1 MILTSCQGSFSAI
14 LDLTPSSTPPAS
26 PEYGQAWL
34 DSSTKPPTIK
44 IWNGSAWVDQLGDVV
59 EDLEGKFQ
67 DVTSKLS
74 QAQKDILEQAGLIDS
89 QGDLIAGNTA
99 AIESH
104 TETLSDHSAQIKAN
118 EDAIKLKVDT
128 QTYTKDQSTINAT
141 ISSNLSTAKSYAE
154 SQAASAKQ
162 AAITAAATDAQKKA
176 DAAKSAA
183 ISTAATDAQK
193 KADAALSS
201 AKTYTNAQ
209 ISTVN
214 TNLSKATSAI
224 EVLQDQIALKVE
236 QTDIDQAVTEVKLY
250 ADDAVETVL
259 NTATE
264 AINTAK
270 SEIKQTT
277 DSIKQSVTSL
287 QSTVNTHTT
296 QIAGKAD
303 TTTVKA
309 LTDRTASLETSVS
322 GITGRVSSV
331 ESTVSTHTTQISGK
345 EDKTIADTRNDNQ
358 NPGWYMDNYPQQV
371 RKEFKY
377 RSKIGAPGSTTYG
390 YLETNTPWSD
400 SSGGYPVQTFRS
412 ADGTFERRGTSG
424 TAWSAWITVENT
436 SGAQSKA
443 DAAKNSAISTAA
455 ADAKAKADAA
465 LSSAKTYTNTQI
477 TTVNK
482 TITDKVA
489 EIKATTDSI
498 TSRVSKTEQVAIAS
512 LQGKMLYT
520 DPTFKSWTNSA
531 KMYNNSAN
539 GTVTVTRVAKS
550 SDCPTTSGYMLQIK
564 TSGTASPGH
573 GGFYFGTPSRANAI
587 FLTKIIAKIPSGSSI
602 VFASNNAGTG
612 YKIEWL
618 TSTTAGT
625 GKWQEYICKVTCGSS
640 GTFAT
645 TNYFYLNGGTAPIT
659 WYVAFATV
667 WDVTETN
674 NTESRL
680 AAAEQKI
687 TADAI
692 ISTVQSTINTAKTE
706 AINSAN
712 ASTDTKLKNYSTTSQ
727 MNSAI
732 TQKADSITSTVS
744 KTYATKD
751 SLTGKV
757 DKTSIISAINQTAE
771 SVKISASKIELTGKV
786 TFSALDSATQSKIN
800 TASSTASTAKTTA
813 DAAKSAAS
821 TATSTANTAKTTAT
835 TAQSTANTAK
845 TTADAAKTAATTA
858 QSTANTVKTTVDSNK
873 ANWDKGLT
881 AYNWT
886 NSYGTRTNNLYTM
899 VTKWTDGAVSATTE
913 INGGW
918 IKTNTIT
925 ASRIAV
931 GDWTNYAT
939 VNEHSQESMLPT
951 SFKFGGTK
959 RFNPSGTW
967 ELQRYD
973 YTKSNYLMLCDYT
986 PNCFKAGDKLCFQFQ
1001 FYSDVNGTKSVAIYF
1016 YDSNKN
1022 YLSAVGVD
1030 FTSSYRTWVDKSITL
1045 SIGSIPQNTQY
1056 FILGFD
1062 MHNTT
1067 NNDVVRKCS
1076 VRKMMTGDMIVDGA
1090 ITAAKIKVSDL
1101 SALNATIGG
1110 WTIGAHYL
1118 STKVGS
1124 KYSVLKNDG
1133 DVAFATASPSASDT
1147 TGATLQI
1154 WHDGHLS
1161 TGDTKNSKTRSEIYG
1176 DRWNMYND
1184 QGFAFRLVSAG
1195 GIEFYGDPSKNKTP
1209 YFDWHYNG
1217 DTGDY
1222 SVRMRCTGYD
1232 TLVVE
1237 GGSLSTGSDERLKKN
1252 IASMSDKYLA
1262 LFDGLNP
1269 ITFQYRE
1276 HTKKTYCG
1284 FSAQEVERSATRAGL
1299 DISTLAMYAVDDQ
1312 GYRSLAYQEF
1322 AAINTLAIKRNKTE
1336 IDRLKERMLAAEKR
1350 ADTAEAR
1357 LDQVQML
1364 LNSAYALMA
1373 KHGIQQEM

>member
-34 DSSTKPPTIK
+34 DSSTNPPKLK
-44 IWNGSAWVDQLGDVV
+44 IWNGSAWVDQLGDAV

-67 DVTSKLS
+67 DITSELS

-99 AIESH
+99 TIESH

-118 EDAIKLKVDT
+118 ENAIKLKVDT

-141 ISSNLSTAKSYAE
+141 ISNNLSTAKSYAE

-162 AAITAAATDAQKKA
+162 AAITAAATDAKTKADAAKSAAISAAATDAQKKA

-183 ISTAATDAQK
+183 ISSAATDAQK

-214 TNLSKATSAI
+214 TNLSKATAAI

-236 QTDIDQAVTEVKLY
+236 KTDIDKAVTEVKLY
-250 ADDAVETVL
+250 ADNGDETVL
-259 NTATE
+259 TTTE
-264 AINTAK
+264 EKISTAK

-277 DSIKQSVTSL
+277 DSIKQSVSSL

-331 ESTVSTHTTQISGK
+331 ESTVKTHTTELGTVDSRI
-345 EDKTIADTRNDNQ
+345 
-358 NPGWYMDNYPQQV
+358 
-371 RKEFKY
+371 
-377 RSKIGAPGSTTYG
+377 
-390 YLETNTPWSD
+390 NTAK
-400 SSGGYPVQTFRS
+400 S
-412 ADGTFERRGTSG
+412 A
-424 TAWSAWITVENT
+424 
-436 SGAQSKA
+436 
-443 DAAKNSAISTAA
+443 AISTAA
-455 ADAKAKADAA
+455 ADAKTKADAA

-512 LQGKMLYT
+512 LQGKMLFT
-520 DPTFKSWTNSA
+520 DPTFKSGTNSTNV
-531 KMYNNSAN
+531 YNNSSGGA
-539 GTVTVTRVAKS
+539 VTLTRVARS
-550 SDCPTTSGYMLQIK
+550 SDCPTTSGYMLQIQK
-564 TSGTASPGH
+564 SSGTSSPGH
-573 GGFYFGTPSRANAI
+573 GGFSLRTISRANAI
-587 FLTKIIAKIPSGSSI
+587 FLTKIIAKIPSGSTI
-602 VFASNNAGTG
+602 TFATSNAGTG
-612 YKIEWL
+612 YKYEWL
-618 TSTTAGT
+618 TSTAGT
-625 GKWQEYICKVTCGSS
+625 GKWQEYICKITCGSS
-640 GTFAT
+640 GTFSS
-645 TNYFYLNGGTAPIT
+645 TNYFYLNGGTAPLT

-687 TADAI
+687 TTDAI

-712 ASTDTKLKNYSTTSQ
+712 SSTDTKLKNYSTTAQ

-813 DAAKSAAS
+813 DSAKSAAS
-821 TATSTANTAKTTAT
+821 TAT
-835 TAQSTANTAK
+835 STANTAK

-858 QSTANTVKTTVDSNK
+858 QSTANTVKSTVDSNK
-873 ANWDKGLT
+873 SNWDKGLT

-886 NSYGTRTNNLYTM
+886 NSYGTRTNNLYAM

-925 ASRIAV
+925 ADKIAV
-931 GDWTNYAT
+931 GDFTNIAKCDPDSMETFGDWTRTMVDNKYYFNVHGSSYPALRMAHSGKVDFKKGDFYKCGAYCRCGNNVQFFIRYHYTDGTWDNAAAKT
-939 VNEHSQESMLPT
+939 VNVGSG
-951 SFKFGGTK
+951 FGNYTWEAEITNVPAAGKTIL
-959 RFNPSGTW
+959 NVEYSLEISTSGT
-967 ELQRYD
+967 E
-973 YTKSNYLMLCDYT
+973 KSLLIRDVWLRRMY
-986 PNCFKAGDKLCFQFQ
+986 AGDL
-1001 FYSDVNGTKSVAIYF
+1001 
-1016 YDSNKN
+1016 
-1022 YLSAVGVD
+1022 
-1030 FTSSYRTWVDKSITL
+1030 
-1045 SIGSIPQNTQY
+1045 
-1056 FILGFD
+1056 
-1062 MHNTT
+1062 
-1067 NNDVVRKCS
+1067 
-1076 VRKMMTGDMIVDGA
+1076 IVDGS
-1090 ITAAKIKVSDL
+1090 ITANKIKVSDL
-1101 SALNATIGG
+1101 STLNATIGG
-1110 WTIGAHYL
+1110 WKITSTDVYNDSGSQSAGIGTNGASHAFWAGTTQSNNGNAPFRVGHDGSLTCTKANITGTVTAGSGNIAGWTLAPNYL
-1118 STKVGS
+1118 YTKVGNN
-1124 KYSVLKNDG
+1124 YSVLKNDG

-1147 TGATLQI
+1147 TGASCQI
-1154 WHDGHLS
+1154 WHDGHISL
-1161 TGDTKNSKTRSEIYG
+1161 GDTKNGRTRTEIYG
-1176 DRWNMYND
+1176 DSFNIYND
-1184 QGFAFRLVSAG
+1184 DGFAFRVISMG
-1195 GIEFYGDPSKNKTP
+1195 GIEFYGNPSQPTP
-1209 YFDWHYNG
+1209 YLDWHYKG
-1217 DTGDY
+1217 DTADY
-1222 SVRMRCTGYD
+1222 SVRIKCSGYD
-1232 TLVVE
+1232 TLEVN
-1237 GGSLSTGSDERLKKN
+1237 GGTLNTGSDERLKKN
-1252 IASMSDKYLA
+1252 IESMSDKYLA

-1284 FSAQEVERSATRAGL
+1284 FSAQEVERSAIRAGL
-1299 DISTLAMYAVDDQ
+1299 DINTLAMYAVDDQ

-1322 AAINTLAIKRNKTE
+1322 TAINTMAIKRNKTE
-1336 IDRLKERMLAAEKR
+1336 IDRLKERMLAAETR

-1364 LNSAYALMA
+1364 LNSAYALLA
-1373 KHGIQQEM
+1373 EHGIKQNIS

>member
-1 MILTSCQGSFSAI
+1 MLLTSCQETFTEI
-14 LDLTPSSTPPAS
+14 MDLTPSSTPPAS

-34 DSSTKPPTIK
+34 DSSTNPPTIK
-44 IWNGSAWVDQLGDVV
+44 IWNGSAWVDQLGDAV

-89 QGDLIAGNTA
+89 QGKLIAGNTA
-99 AIESH
+99 TIESH

-118 EDAIKLKVDT
+118 EDTIKLKVDT

-141 ISSNLSTAKSYAE
+141 ISNNLSTAKSYAE

-162 AAITAAATDAQKKA
+162 AAITA
-176 DAAKSAA
+176 
-183 ISTAATDAQK
+183 AATDAQK

-236 QTDIDQAVTEVKLY
+236 QTDIDTAVAEVKLY
-250 ADDAVETVL
+250 ADDAAETVL

-264 AINTAK
+264 AINSAK

-331 ESTVSTHTTQISGK
+331 ESTVKTHTTQISKK

-358 NPGWYMDNYPQQV
+358 NPGWYMKNYPKQV

-390 YLETNTPWSD
+390 YLETNTPWID

-412 ADGTFERRGTSG
+412 ADGTFERRGTSD
-424 TAWSAWITVENT
+424 TAWSSWITVENT
-436 SGAQSKA
+436 SGSQSKA
-443 DAAKNSAISTAA
+443 DAAKSAAISTAA
-455 ADAKAKADAA
+455 TDAQKKADAA
-465 LSSAKTYTNTQI
+465 LSSAKSYTNTQI

-512 LQGKMLYT
+512 WQGKMLYT
-520 DPTFKSWTNSA
+520 DPTFKSGVNGTRL
-531 KMYNNSAN
+531 YNNSAN
-539 GTVTVTRVAKS
+539 GNVAVTRVAKS
-550 SDCPTTSGYMLQIK
+550 SDCPTTSGYMLQIT

-573 GGFYFGTPSRANAI
+573 GGFTFQTTSRANAI
-587 FLTKIIAKIPSGSSI
+587 FLTKIIAKIPSGSTI
-602 VFASNNAGTG
+602 FFASNNAGNG
-612 YKIEWL
+612 YKSEWL
-618 TSTTAGT
+618 TSTAGT

-640 GTFAT
+640 GTFSS
-645 TNYFYLNGGTAPIT
+645 TNYFYINGGTAPIT
-659 WYVAFATV
+659 WYVAFATI

-744 KTYATKD
+744 KTYATI
-751 SLTGKV
+751 STVNGKV
-757 DKTSIISAINQTAE
+757 DKTAVISAINQTAE

-786 TFSALDSATQSKIN
+786 TFSMLATDAQGKIN
-800 TASSTASTAKTTA
+800 
-813 DAAKSAAS
+813 
-821 TATSTANTAKTTAT
+821 TATSTA
-835 TAQSTANTAK
+835 S
-845 TTADAAKTAATTA
+845 
-858 QSTANTVKTTVDSNK
+858 TVKSTVDSNK

-925 ASRIAV
+925 ADKIGV
-931 GDWTNYAT
+931 GDFTNYVADPGFENDIYAAKQYFSFVT
-939 VNEHSQESMLPT
+939 NIKHTGKRSVKISGNPT
-951 SFKFGGTK
+951 GWPVLEVSKWFHVT
-959 RFNPSGTW
+959 N
-967 ELQRYD
+967 
-973 YTKSNYLMLCDYT
+973 
-986 PNCFKAGDKLCFQFQ
+986 GDKIFVGWWA
-1001 FYSDVNGTKSVAIYF
+1001 YRENANVNGGINIAIRNADGTNYQYDITGKVEMLKTDPNGKWKYYSYVGTVGTDGTAVVEVKVAPGNRTMTGAWY
-1016 YDSNKN
+1016 
-1022 YLSAVGVD
+1022 VD
-1030 FTSSYRTWVDKSITL
+1030 DIE
-1045 SIGSIPQNTQY
+1045 
-1056 FILGFD
+1056 
-1062 MHNTT
+1062 
-1067 NNDVVRKCS
+1067 
-1076 VRKMMTGDMIVDGA
+1076 VRKMATGKLIVDGA

-1124 KYSVLKNDG
+1124 NYSVLKNDG

-1147 TGATLQI
+1147 TGASCQI
-1154 WHDGHLS
+1154 WHDGHISL
-1161 TGDTKNSKTRSEIYG
+1161 GDTKNSKTRTELYG
-1176 DRWNMYND
+1176 DRWNMYNN

-1195 GIEFYGDPSKNKTP
+1195 GIEFYGDPKQNPTP
-1209 YFDWHYNG
+1209 YMDWHYNG

-1222 SVRMRCTGYD
+1222 SVRLRCTGYD
-1232 TLVVE
+1232 TLQVE
-1237 GGSLSTGSDERLKKN
+1237 GGSLNTGSDERLKKN

-1262 LFDGLNP
+1262 LFDGLSP
-1269 ITFQYRE
+1269 ITFQYKE
-1276 HTKKTYCG
+1276 HTKKVFCG

-1299 DISTLAMYAVDDQ
+1299 DISTLAMYAVDDE

-1322 AAINTLAIKRNKTE
+1322 TAINTMAIKRNKSE

-1373 KHGIQQEM
+1373 EHGIKQNIS

>member
-744 KTYATKD
+744 KTYATI
-751 SLTGKV
+751 STVNGKV
-757 DKTSIISAINQTAE
+757 DKTAVISAINQTAE

-786 TFSALDSATQSKIN
+786 TFAMLATDAQGKIN
-800 TASSTASTAKTTA
+800 TATSTANAAKT
-813 DAAKSAAS
+813 AAT
-821 TATSTANTAKTTAT
+821 TATSTANTAKTTADSAKTTAT
-835 TAQSTANTAK
+835 TAQSTANT
-845 TTADAAKTAATTA
+845 
-858 QSTANTVKTTVDSNK
+858 VKSTVDSNK

-886 NSYGTRTNNLYTM
+886 NSYGSRTNNLYAM

-918 IKTNTIT
+918 IKTDTIT
-925 ASRIAV
+925 ADKIAV
-931 GDWTNYAT
+931 GDFTNLARCDPDSRESYGEWGRIT
-939 VNEHSQESMLPT
+939 YNNKYYFVVHGSQYPALLMTRAGKVE
-951 SFKFGGTK
+951 FKKGDIYKCGAYCNCNSNVLFFIRYVYTD
-959 RFNPSGTW
+959 GTW
-967 ELQRYD
+967 ENAGAQTIFVGANLARY
-973 YTKSNYLMLCDYT
+973 TWWAEIVNEPAPGKTVSSVEFSLEISTSGTEKSM
-986 PNCFKAGDKLCFQFQ
+986 
-1001 FYSDVNGTKSVAIYF
+1001 
-1016 YDSNKN
+1016 
-1022 YLSAVGVD
+1022 
-1030 FTSSYRTWVDKSITL
+1030 SIREIWL
-1045 SIGSIPQNTQY
+1045 
-1056 FILGFD
+1056 
-1062 MHNTT
+1062 
-1067 NNDVVRKCS
+1067 
-1076 VRKMMTGDMIVDGA
+1076 RKMYTGELIVDGS

-1124 KYSVLKNDG
+1124 NYSVLKNDG
-1133 DVAFATASPSASDT
+1133 DVAFATASPAASDT
-1147 TGATLQI
+1147 TGASCQI
-1154 WHDGHLS
+1154 WHDGHISL
-1161 TGDTKNSKTRSEIYG
+1161 GDTKNSKTRTELYG

>member
-193 KADAALSS
+193 KADSALSS

-287 QSTVNTHTT
+287 QNTVNTHTT

-390 YLETNTPWSD
+390 YLETNTPWSN

-455 ADAKAKADAA
+455 ADAKTKADAA

-531 KMYNNSAN
+531 KVYNNSSGGA
-539 GTVTVTRVAKS
+539 VTLTRVAKS
-550 SDCPTTSGYMLQIK
+550 SDCPTTSGYMLQIQK
-564 TSGTASPGH
+564 NSGASSPGH
-573 GGFYFGTPSRANAI
+573 GGFSFGTPSRANAI
-587 FLTKIIAKIPSGSSI
+587 FLTKIIAKIPSGSTI
-602 VFASNNAGTG
+602 FFASNNVGNG
-612 YKIEWL
+612 YKSEWL
-618 TSTTAGT
+618 TSTAGT

-640 GTFAT
+640 GTFSS
-645 TNYFYLNGGTAPIT
+645 TNYFYISGGTAPIT

-744 KTYATKD
+744 KTYATI
-751 SLTGKV
+751 STVNGKV
-757 DKTSIISAINQTAE
+757 DKTAVISAINQTAE

-786 TFSALDSATQSKIN
+786 TFAMLATDAQGKIN
-800 TASSTASTAKTTA
+800 TATSTANAAKT
-813 DAAKSAAS
+813 AAT
-821 TATSTANTAKTTAT
+821 TATSTANTAKTTADSAKTTAT
-835 TAQSTANTAK
+835 TAQSTANT
-845 TTADAAKTAATTA
+845 
-858 QSTANTVKTTVDSNK
+858 VKSTVDSNK

-1016 YDSNKN
+1016 YDSNKTH
-1022 YLSAVGVD
+1022 LKSFGID
-1030 FTSSYRTWVDKSITL
+1030 FTSGYRVWEDKSIVMT
-1045 SIGSIPQNTQY
+1045 IDSIPNNAQY
-1056 FILGFD
+1056 FLLGFD
-1062 MHNTT
+1062 MHNKT

-1076 VRKMMTGDMIVDGA
+1076 VRKMMTGNMIVDGA

-1124 KYSVLKNDG
+1124 KYSVMKNDG

-1195 GIEFYGDPSKNKTP
+1195 GIEFYGDPKQNPTP
-1209 YFDWHYNG
+1209 YMDWHYNG

-1222 SVRMRCTGYD
+1222 SVRLRCTGYD
-1232 TLVVE
+1232 TLQVE
-1237 GGSLSTGSDERLKKN
+1237 GGSLNTGSDERLKKN

-1269 ITFQYRE
+1269 ITFQYKE
-1276 HTKKTYCG
+1276 HTKKVFCG
-1284 FSAQEVERSATRAGL
+1284 FSAQEVERSAARAGL

-1322 AAINTLAIKRNKTE
+1322 TAINTMAIKRNKRE

-1373 KHGIQQEM
+1373 EHGIKQNIS